1 MSFGEA
7 MTFNRKTLALALVFF
22 GATTVAAR
30 ADDLAA
36 QFGGQAGE
44 CFRSGWNSVS
54 CTPAAP
60 RYFNQAGSDRARHIR
75 SRQRD

>member
-1 MSFGEA
+1 
-7 MTFNRKTLALALVFF
+7 MTPNRKTLALALVLF
-22 GATTVAAR
+22 GAMTAAAY
-30 ADDLAA
+30 ADELAP

-54 CTPAAP
+54 CAPAAP
-60 RYFNQAGSDRARHIR
+60 RYFNQADSDQARRFR